1 MVRKAQQN
9 NLICGLAYN
18 LIDKGVAIL
27 HYADDTIVCIKDNI
41 DTARNMELLLY
52 LYEMMSI
59 LKINFS
65 KSEVLLINGDE
76 EKYMQYAELFNCQ
89 MGRFPIKYLG
99 VPVSPSKLHVCD
111 WAPLIDKNEKKLST
125 WRGSSL
131 SIAGRT
137 TLINSS
143 LSNSFIYHMSIYILP
158 KTIVAKLDKQR
169 RILEGLK
176 ENIIL

>member
-1 MVRKAQQN
+1 
-9 NLICGLAYN
+9 
-18 LIDKGVAIL
+18 
-27 HYADDTIVCIKDNI
+27 
-41 DTARNMELLLY
+41 
-52 LYEMMSI
+52 
-59 LKINFS
+59 
-65 KSEVLLINGDE
+65 
-76 EKYMQYAELFNCQ
+76 MQHAELFNCQ
-89 MGRFPIKYLG
+89 MGRFPIKYLCM
-99 VPVSPSKLHVCD
+99 PVSPCRLHVCD
-111 WAPLIDKNEKKLST
+111 WAPLIEKTEKKLST
-125 WRGSSL
+125 WKGNSL

>member
-76 EKYMQYAELFNCQ
+76 EKYMQYAELF
-89 MGRFPIKYLG
+89 
-99 VPVSPSKLHVCD
+99 
-111 WAPLIDKNEKKLST
+111 
-125 WRGSSL
+125 
-131 SIAGRT
+131 
-137 TLINSS
+137 
-143 LSNSFIYHMSIYILP
+143 
-158 KTIVAKLDKQR
+158 
-169 RILEGLK
+169 
-176 ENIIL
+176 